1 MSKIR
6 FSKEEQA
13 RLRTLIV
20 VEKVS
25 DKTLVFTQAF
35 KRRVVL
41 LSRQGKTANQ
51 IFREAGIDIDLFPA
65 KYFHHVI
72 KRWKKSNLQD
82 GIKKGRPPKV
92 AKKLKE
98 MSIEELKARVAYL
111 EAENDLNLK
120 PE

>member
-13 RLRTLIV
+13 RLRTLIA

-35 KRRVVL
+35 KRRAVL

-51 IFREAGIDIDLFPA
+51 IFKGKPVLILT
-65 KYFHHVI
+65 YFRQNIFTMLSSGGKRVI
-72 KRWKKSNLQD
+72 CKM
-82 GIKKGRPPKV
+82 
-92 AKKLKE
+92 E
-98 MSIEELKARVAYL
+98 
-111 EAENDLNLK
+111 
-120 PE
+120 